1 MKNNIKLVAAGFIG
15 LISIFSCS
23 SPSAEEG
30 TNSQDLVDSVS
41 IEEVIQEEVVESD
54 AAPDLDW
61 ASDLKVWITSGEG
74 MKSITLDK
82 ISGEG
87 EITDQGIAQLE
98 MVAAIL
104 ESNPTIK
111 GEIQGHSANKGKPAQ
126 EKIGSAARAEWT
138 RLKLIFGH
146 DAVAKN
152 VTAKGYGSEMPI
164 EGVDPADDKQKRIT
178 IRFSK

>member
-1 MKNNIKLVAAGFIG
+1 MKNNTKLVVAGFIG

-30 TNSQDLVDSVS
+30 TNSQDSVDTVTV
-41 IEEVIQEEVVESD
+41 EEVMEEEVVEEAS
-54 AAPDLDW
+54 PDLDW

-98 MVAAIL
+98 MIAAIM
-104 ESNPTIK
+104 ESNPTLK

-164 EGVDPADDKQKRIT
+164 EGVDPADEKQRRIT
-178 IRFSK
+178 IQFSK